1 MITYDMTENAKDCI
15 ISKWGNINGKK
26 VIDECSKVAPFNGN
40 SGKFTF
46 AFAYSLKKC
55 GAFGAVGGGIR
66 CAFNIA
72 SAKNFSA
79 FAKKRGAYAKM

>member
-1 MITYDMTENAKDCI
+1 MAANAARKT
-15 ISKWGNINGKK
+15 K
-26 VIDECSKVAPFNGN
+26 IDRGRFGRTADNGN

-66 CAFNIA
+66 CAFNIS

-79 FAKKRGAYAKM
+79 FAKKGGAYAKM